1 MNREPINEDTR
12 RYPKDILEVYV
23 AKHCF
28 GCDEA
33 LRLAKE
39 ISRELPSLK
48 VAVRILEEMTEGEL
62 PEIIATPSYFL
73 NGRRLFIGNPR
84 LEELTAKITLFS
96 SDEGR
101 NYE

>member
-1 MNREPINEDTR
+1 MNVL
-12 RYPKDILEVYV
+12 DIYI

-39 ISRELPSLK
+39 ISQSLPRLEVK
-48 VAVRILEEMTEGEL
+48 VRVLEEIAEGDL

-84 LEELTAKITLFS
+84 LEELVLEIAS
-96 SDEGR
+96 RGNEEGG
-101 NYE
+101 NYEQTQYIHT

>member
-1 MNREPINEDTR
+1 MSVLD
-12 RYPKDILEVYV
+12 VYI

-39 ISRELPSLK
+39 ISQSLPRLE
-48 VAVRILEEMTEGEL
+48 VNVMVLEEMTEDEI

-96 SDEGR
+96 SEEGR

>member
-1 MNREPINEDTR
+1 MNL
-12 RYPKDILEVYV
+12 LEVYV

-33 LRLAKE
+33 LKLATE
-39 ISRELPSLK
+39 ISQSLPHLQVK
-48 VAVRILEEMTEGEL
+48 VRNLEEMAEDDL

-73 NGRRLFIGNPR
+73 NGRRLFLGNPR
-84 LEELTAKITLFS
+84 LEELVVKIAFFS
-96 SDEGR
+96 SEEKG

>member
-1 MNREPINEDTR
+1 MN
-12 RYPKDILEVYV
+12 ILEVYV

-39 ISRELPSLK
+39 VSQSLPRLEVK
-48 VAVRILEEMTEGEL
+48 VKILDEMTEGDL

-84 LEELTAKITLFS
+84 LEELIAKITS
-96 SDEGR
+96 RSNE
-101 NYE
+101 E

>member
-1 MNREPINEDTR
+1 MN
-12 RYPKDILEVYV
+12 ILEVYV

-39 ISRELPSLK
+39 VSQSLPHLEVK
-48 VAVRILEEMTEGEL
+48 VRVLEEIAEGDL

-73 NGRRLFIGNPR
+73 DGRLLFMGNPR
-84 LEELTAKITLFS
+84 MEELVAKIASLS
-96 SDEGR
+96 RRKGGNHE
-101 NYE
+101 

>member
-1 MNREPINEDTR
+1 MNSEPINGDER
-12 RYPKDILEVYV
+12 RYPMNVLDIYI

-28 GCDEA
+28 GYDET

-39 ISRELPSLK
+39 INQSLPRLEVK
-48 VAVRILEEMTEGEL
+48 VRVLEEMTEGDL

-73 NGRRLFIGNPR
+73 NGHRLFIGNPR
-84 LEELTAKITLFS
+84 LEELVVKIAS
-96 SDEGR
+96 RSNEEGR

>member
-1 MNREPINEDTR
+1 MG
-12 RYPKDILEVYV
+12 ILDVYV

-28 GCDEA
+28 GYDEA

-39 ISRELPSLK
+39 ISQSLPCLEVK
-48 VAVRILEEMTEGEL
+48 VRVLEEMTEGDL

-84 LEELTAKITLFS
+84 LEELVAKIAS
-96 SDEGR
+96 PGR
-101 NYE
+101 EKGGNHE